1 MRFVLISTHVDQ
13 TTGYSKVVYNLLKQV
28 SKLAP
33 AVKTYHF
40 GFQRHPSRGN
50 IRSVPSGV
58 IAYDA
63 AANEDPKEEGFG
75 FNKIH
80 EYLEMVNPDVVMIY
94 NDPLIIHR
102 FVESMKYDKAT
113 SPYKLWVY
121 VDQVYEGIAPALV
134 ETIQKNASRVYC
146 FTKYWSD
153 VFSTYGSFPDIRIL
167 EHAVDTSLFTKMP
180 DTLRNNIRS
189 SMGLPSNAVL
199 FVNANRNSQRKRY
212 DLAVM
217 GFVDL
222 LLRDPSKPYYFMIV
236 TGLNAQ
242 QGAYYDISRIFT
254 TELKRRGA
262 DLEEFAKRLMLV
274 DTSAKPVPDTAINE
288 IYNAADI
295 GVNTSDGEGF
305 GLCQIEHL
313 YTGAPQLVTDIGTY
327 RSFMDETVCGFVKPG
342 DRVYFSGT
350 MPLGLWAPSFSY
362 TDLAD
367 QMEDMIKNLPAMK
380 KAAAKFPFKT
390 WDDVCAD
397 WITDL
402 KGESG
407 WKSATPRSPVA
418 AIADGRP
425 MPDHQTL
432 PWS

>member
-13 TTGYSKVVYNLLKQV
+13 TTGYSKVVFNLLKQL
-28 SKLAP
+28 SKLSTSS
-33 AVKTYHF
+33 VKTYHF
-40 GFQRHPSRGN
+40 GFQRHPSHGN
-50 IRSVPSGV
+50 IRTVPPGIV
-58 IAYDA
+58 AYDA

-102 FVESMKYDKAT
+102 FVEAMKYSKET

-121 VDQVYEGIAPALV
+121 VDQVYEGIAPALAD
-134 ETIQKNASRVYC
+134 TIRKNAHRVYC
-146 FTKYWSD
+146 FTQYWAHVFKQYGEFED
-153 VFSTYGSFPDIRIL
+153 VRVL
-167 EHAVDTSLFTKMP
+167 ENAVDTTLFSKMS
-180 DTLRNNIRS
+180 DTTRTSIRA

-199 FVNANRNSQRKRY
+199 MVNANRNSQRKRH

-222 LLRDPSKPYYFMIV
+222 IARDVTKPYYYMIV

-242 QGAYYDISRIFT
+242 QGAYYDISRIYT
-254 TELKRRGA
+254 AELQRRNLNPE
-262 DLEEFAKRLMLV
+262 DFAKRLMLV
-274 DTSAKPVPDTAINE
+274 DTSAKAVPDSAINE

-327 RSFMDETVCGFVKPG
+327 RAFMDETVCGFVKPG

-362 TDLAD
+362 KDLAD
-367 QMEDMIKNLPAMK
+367 QMEGMIGNLPAFK
-380 KAAAKFPFKT
+380 KAATKYQFKT
-390 WDDVCAD
+390 WDEVC
-397 WITDL
+397 
-402 KGESG
+402 ES
-407 WKSATPRSPVA
+407 WLEDIKSETGSK
-418 AIADGRP
+418 
-425 MPDHQTL
+425 
-432 PWS
+432 

>member
-13 TTGYSKVVYNLLKQV
+13 TTGYSKVVFNLLKQLA
-28 SKLAP
+28 KLAP

-50 IRSVPSGV
+50 IRTVPSGV
-58 IAYDA
+58 VAYDA

-102 FVESMKYDKAT
+102 FVEAMKYTKET

-121 VDQVYEGIAPALV
+121 VDQVYEGIAPQLAD
-134 ETIQKNASRVYC
+134 TIRTNAHRVYC
-146 FTKYWSD
+146 FTQYWTD
-153 VFSTYGSFPDIRIL
+153 VFKTYGEFPDVRTL
-167 EHAVDTSLFTKMP
+167 ENAVDTTMFSKLP
-180 DTLRNNIRS
+180 DGVRTTIRAT
-189 SMGLPSNAVL
+189 MGLPFNAVL
-199 FVNANRNSQRKRY
+199 MVNANRNSQRKRH

-217 GFVDL
+217 GFVEL
-222 LLRDPSKPYYFMIV
+222 LARDPTKPYYFMIV

-254 TELKRRGA
+254 TELKRRGLNPE
-262 DLEEFAKRLMLV
+262 DFVKRLMLV
-274 DTSAKPVPDTAINE
+274 DTSAKPVPDSAINE

-313 YTGAPQLVTDIGTY
+313 YTGAPQIVTDIGTY

-342 DRVYFSGT
+342 DRIYYSGT

-362 TDLAD
+362 KDLAD
-367 QMEDMIKNLPAMK
+367 EMERMIAALPQFK
-380 KAAAKFPFKT
+380 KAAAAYTFKT
-390 WDDVCAD
+390 WNEVCASWLED
-397 WITDL
+397 VKAETGL
-402 KGESG
+402 KLVTS
-407 WKSATPRSPVA
+407 
-418 AIADGRP
+418 
-425 MPDHQTL
+425 
-432 PWS
+432 

>member
-13 TTGYSKVVYNLLKQV
+13 TTGYSKVVFNLLKQL
-28 SKLAP
+28 SKLSTSS
-33 AVKTYHF
+33 VKTYHF
-40 GFQRHPSRGN
+40 GFQRHPSHGN
-50 IRSVPSGV
+50 IRTVPPGIV
-58 IAYDA
+58 AYDA

-102 FVESMKYDKAT
+102 FVEAMKYNKET
-113 SPYKLWVY
+113 SAYKLWVY
-121 VDQVYEGIAPALV
+121 VDQVYEGIAPALAD
-134 ETIQKNASRVYC
+134 TIRKNAHRVYC
-146 FTKYWSD
+146 FTQYWAHVFKQYGEFED
-153 VFSTYGSFPDIRIL
+153 VRVL
-167 EHAVDTSLFTKMP
+167 ENAVDTTLFSKMS
-180 DTLRNNIRS
+180 DTTRTSIRA

-199 FVNANRNSQRKRY
+199 MVNANRNSQRKRH

-222 LLRDPSKPYYFMIV
+222 IARDVTKPYYYMIV

-242 QGAYYDISRIFT
+242 QGAYYDISRIYT
-254 TELKRRGA
+254 AELQRRNLNPE
-262 DLEEFAKRLMLV
+262 DFAKRLMLV
-274 DTSAKPVPDTAINE
+274 DTSAKAVPDSAINE

-327 RSFMDETVCGFVKPG
+327 RAFMDETVCGFVKPG

-362 TDLAD
+362 KDLAD
-367 QMEDMIKNLPAMK
+367 QMEGMIGNLPTFK
-380 KAAAKFPFKT
+380 KAATKYQFKT
-390 WDDVCAD
+390 WDEVC
-397 WITDL
+397 
-402 KGESG
+402 ES
-407 WKSATPRSPVA
+407 WLEDIKSETGSK
-418 AIADGRP
+418 
-425 MPDHQTL
+425 
-432 PWS
+432 